1 MNARV
6 SRRRFLRTGAAGATL
21 VLGFGLYSA
30 RPAASAEASSA
41 GVPQFA
47 PNAFIRIDSDGRIY
61 LIVDKCEVGQGVY
74 TSLPMLLA
82 EELDADL
89 DQVTIEP
96 SPPNEQLYADPILHL
111 QATGNS
117 TSVRSSWVELRRAG
131 AAARQMLIAAAASKW
146 RVDASQCRTERA
158 SVIDE
163 GTGRRLGYGAL
174 AAAAA
179 QQPVPRDPQLKQPE
193 RFKLIGK
200 SPLRLDLPGKVDGTA
215 QYGFDIRLPGMLVAT
230 VASSPTFGGKLNS
243 VDDNPARASRGVR
256 QVVTIRG
263 QEFDVGG
270 YKLHLDDAVAVVAE
284 NTWTAQQ
291 GLAAIEPD
299 WDPGRHE
306 GIGMDDVVHAL
317 ESARDRG
324 GLVARHQGD
333 VEKALSAAAT
343 RLESTNYMPFLAH
356 AAMEPLSCVADVR
369 GGSCEI
375 WTATQVQARAQAIAA
390 QVAGLPPEKVT
401 LHNLISGGAF
411 GRRLEIDGVALAVA
425 ISKQAG
431 APVKLV
437 FTREQDMRHDLYRP
451 FYHDRL
457 RAGLDAS
464 GKPVAWHHRI
474 VGSSIFARWAPQAMR
489 SDGLDPDAVDGAIQ
503 MPYVF
508 PNLLVE
514 YVREEPPAI
523 PTAFWRGVGDTHNTW
538 VIESF
543 VDELAAAAKQDPV
556 QFRRGLLGHTP
567 RALAVINLAA
577 EKCRWDT
584 VLPPRSG
591 RGIALAYVFDTYLAT
606 VVEVTLS
613 DAGLVSLQRVICAVD
628 CGSTVHP
635 DNAIAQIEGGTLFG
649 LSAALWNE
657 VTLRKGRVEQG
668 NFNDYRTMR
677 INETPEVEVHL
688 VPSREAPGG
697 LGETGTVAAA
707 PALANAVYAAT
718 GYRVRRLPIMKS
730 IKELKRHA

>member
-1 MNARV
+1 
-6 SRRRFLRTGAAGATL
+6 
-21 VLGFGLYSA
+21 
-30 RPAASAEASSA
+30 
-41 GVPQFA
+41 
-47 PNAFIRIDSDGRIY
+47 
-61 LIVDKCEVGQGVY
+61 
-74 TSLPMLLA
+74 
-82 EELDADL
+82 
-89 DQVTIEP
+89 
-96 SPPNEQLYADPILHL
+96 
-111 QATGNS
+111 
-117 TSVRSSWVELRRAG
+117 
-131 AAARQMLIAAAASKW
+131 
-146 RVDASQCRTERA
+146 
-158 SVIDE
+158 
-163 GTGRRLGYGAL
+163 
-174 AAAAA
+174 
-179 QQPVPRDPQLKQPE
+179 
-193 RFKLIGK
+193 
-200 SPLRLDLPGKVDGTA
+200 
-215 QYGFDIRLPGMLVAT
+215 
-230 VASSPTFGGKLNS
+230 
-243 VDDNPARASRGVR
+243 
-256 QVVTIRG
+256 
-263 QEFDVGG
+263 
-270 YKLHLDDAVAVVAE
+270 
-284 NTWTAQQ
+284 
-291 GLAAIEPD
+291 
-299 WDPGRHE
+299 
-306 GIGMDDVVHAL
+306 MDDVVHAL
-317 ESARDRG
+317 ETAGDRG

-333 VEKALSAAAT
+333 VEKALSTAAT
-343 RLESTNYMPFLAH
+343 RLEARNYMPFLAH

-369 GGSCEI
+369 ADSCEI
-375 WTATQVQARAQAIAA
+375 WTATQVQARAQEIAA

-437 FTREQDMRHDLYRP
+437 FTREQDIRHDLYRP

-503 MPYVF
+503 MPYAF

-523 PTAFWRGVGDTHNTW
+523 PTAFWRGVGDTHNAW

-556 QFRRGLLGHTP
+556 QFRRGLLGHAP

-577 EKCRWDT
+577 EKSRWDT
-584 VLPPRSG
+584 ALPPRSG

-613 DAGLVSLQRVICAVD
+613 DAGLVTLQRVVCALD
-628 CGSTVHP
+628 CGSIVHP
-635 DNAIAQIEGGTLFG
+635 DSAIAQIEGGTLFG

-657 VTLRKGRVEQG
+657 VTLRGGRVEQS
-668 NFNDYRTMR
+668 NFNDYRTIR
-677 INETPEVEVHL
+677 IDETPEVQVHL

-707 PALANAVYAAT
+707 PALANAVYAAS

-730 IKELKRHA
+730 VEDLKARA

>member
-1 MNARV
+1 MNEGL
-6 SRRRFLRTGAAGATL
+6 SRRHFLRTGAAGAAL
-21 VLGFGLYSA
+21 VLGFGLCSV
-30 RPAASAEASSA
+30 RPAAAADASSA
-41 GVPQFA
+41 DATQFT
-47 PNAFIRIDSDGRIY
+47 PNAFIRIDSEGRIV

-89 DQVTIEP
+89 DQVAIEP
-96 SPPNEQLYADPILHL
+96 SPPHEQLYADPILHL

-117 TSVRSSWVELRRAG
+117 SSVRSSWVELRRAG
-131 AAARQMLIAAAASKW
+131 AAARQMLIAAAAAEW
-146 RVDASQCRTERA
+146 RIDHSQCRTERA
-158 SVIDE
+158 TVIDE
-163 GTGRRLGYGAL
+163 AAGRRLGYGAL

-179 QQPVPRDPQLKQPE
+179 QQPVPQDPQLKTPE
-193 RFKLIGK
+193 QFKLIGK
-200 SPLRLDLPGKVDGTA
+200 SPLRLDLPGKVDGSA

-230 VASSPTFGGKLNS
+230 VASSPTFGGKLDS
-243 VDDNPARASRGVR
+243 LDDNPARAIKGVR
-256 QVVTIRG
+256 QVVMIRG
-263 QEFDVGG
+263 QAFDIGG

-284 NTWTAQQ
+284 NTWAAQQ
-291 GLAAIEPD
+291 GLAALEPV
-299 WDPGRHE
+299 WDPGAHE
-306 GIGMDDVVHAL
+306 HVAMDDVVHAL
-317 ESARDRG
+317 ESACDRA

-333 VEKALSAAAT
+333 VEQALSGAAT
-343 RLESTNYMPFLAH
+343 RLEAKNYMPFLAH

-369 GGSCEI
+369 TDTCEI
-375 WTATQVQARAQAIAA
+375 WTATQVQGRAQGIAA

-401 LHNLISGGAF
+401 LHNLVSGGAF

-474 VGSSIFARWAPQAMR
+474 VGPSIFARWAPQAMR
-489 SDGLDPDAVDGAIQ
+489 SDGLDPDAVDGAMQ
-503 MPYVF
+503 MPYAF
-508 PNLLVE
+508 PNLLVD

-523 PTAFWRGVGDTHNTW
+523 PTAFWRGVGDTHNAW

-543 VDELAAAAKQDPV
+543 VDELAAVAKQDPI
-556 QFRRGLLGHTP
+556 QFRRDLLGHAP

-577 EKCRWDT
+577 EKSRWDT
-584 VLPPRSG
+584 ALRPRSG

-613 DAGLVSLQRVICAVD
+613 DAGLVSLQRVVCAVD

-635 DNAIAQIEGGTLFG
+635 DSAIAQIEGGTLFG

-657 VTLRKGRVEQG
+657 VTLRHGRVEQG
-668 NFNDYRTMR
+668 NFNDYRTIR
-677 INETPEVEVHL
+677 IDETPPVEVHL

-730 IKELKRHA
+730 IEELKGRA

>member
-1 MNARV
+1 M
-6 SRRRFLRTGAAGATL
+6 RTGAAGAAL
-21 VLGFGLYSA
+21 ILRFGLSPVT
-30 RPAASAEASSA
+30 PAASGEASSA
-41 GVPQFA
+41 RAAQFA
-47 PNAFIRIDSDGRIY
+47 PNAFIRIDSDGRIF

-96 SPPNEQLYADPILHL
+96 SPPDEQLYADPILHL

-117 TSVRSSWVELRRAG
+117 TSVRSSWLELRRAG
-131 AAARQMLIAAAASKW
+131 AAARHMLIAAAAAEW
-146 RVDASQCRTERA
+146 QVDPSRCVTERA
-158 SVIDE
+158 AVIEE

-179 QQPVPRDPQLKQPE
+179 QQPVPQDPRLKQPE
-193 RFKLIGK
+193 QFKLIGQ
-200 SPLRLDLPGKVDGTA
+200 SPLRVDLPGKVDGTA

-243 VDDNPARASRGVR
+243 LDDNPAQAIKGVR
-256 QVVTIRG
+256 KVVAIRG
-263 QEFDVGG
+263 NDFDVAG
-270 YKLHLDDAVAVVAE
+270 YKLHLDDSVAVVAE
-284 NTWTAQQ
+284 NTWAAQQ
-291 GLAAIEPD
+291 GLAALAPV
-299 WDPGRHE
+299 WDRGPHE
-306 GIGMDDVVHAL
+306 HVGMDEVVHAL
-317 ESARDRG
+317 EAASDRS

-333 VEKALSAAAT
+333 VEKALSTAAT
-343 RLESTNYMPFLAH
+343 RLEAKNYMPFLAH

-369 GGSCEI
+369 GDGCDI
-375 WTATQVQARAQAIAA
+375 WTATQVQARAQGIAA

-411 GRRLEIDGVALAVA
+411 GRRLEIDGVVLAVA
-425 ISKQAG
+425 ISKQVG
-431 APVKLV
+431 VPVKLV
-437 FTREQDMRHDLYRP
+437 FTREQDIRHDLYRP

-457 RAGLDAS
+457 RAGLDD
-464 GKPVAWHHRI
+464 GGRPVAWHHRI
-474 VGSSIFARWAPQAMR
+474 VGPSIFARWAPQAMR

-503 MPYVF
+503 MPYAF

-523 PTAFWRGVGDTHNTW
+523 ATAFWRGVGATHNAW

-556 QFRRGLLGHTP
+556 QFRRDLLGHAP
-567 RALAVINLAA
+567 RALAVIDLAA
-577 EKCRWDT
+577 EKSHWDT
-584 VLPPRSG
+584 ALPPRSG

-606 VVEVTLS
+606 VVEVKLS
-613 DAGLVSLQRVICAVD
+613 SAGLVTLQRVVCAVD
-628 CGSTVHP
+628 CGATVHP

-657 VTLRKGRVEQG
+657 VTLRNGRVEQG
-668 NFNDYRTMR
+668 NFNDYRTIR
-677 INETPEVEVHL
+677 IDETPEVAVHL

-707 PALANAVYAAT
+707 PALANAVYAAS
-718 GYRVRRLPIMKS
+718 GHRIRRLPIVKN
-730 IKELKRHA
+730 IEDLKPRA

>member
-1 MNARV
+1 MNTRV
-6 SRRRFLRTGAAGATL
+6 SRRDFLRTGTAGAAL
-21 VLGFGLYSA
+21 VLGFGFYPV
-30 RPAASAEASSA
+30 RPAASAEGSGAA
-41 GVPQFA
+41 QFA
-47 PNAFIRIDSDGRIY
+47 PNAFIRIDSEGRIA
-61 LIVDKCEVGQGVY
+61 LVVDKCEVGQGVY

-89 DQVTIEP
+89 DQIAIEP

-117 TSVRSSWVELRRAG
+117 TSVRSSWMGLRRAG
-131 AAARQMLIAAAASKW
+131 AAARQMLIAAAAAEW
-146 RVDASQCRTERA
+146 RVDPSQCRTERA
-158 SVIDE
+158 TVIDE
-163 GTGRRLGYGAL
+163 GSGRRLGYGAL

-179 QQPVPRDPQLKQPE
+179 QQAVPQDPRLKHPE
-193 RFKLIGK
+193 QFRLIGK

-215 QYGFDIRLPGMLVAT
+215 QYGFDIRLPNMLVAT
-230 VASSPTFGGKLNS
+230 IASSPTFGGKLNS
-243 VDDNPARASRGVR
+243 LDDDPARAIKRVR
-256 QVVTIRG
+256 KVVTIGG

-270 YKLHLDDAVAVVAE
+270 YKLHLDDAIAVVAE
-284 NTWTAQQ
+284 NTWAAQQ
-291 GLAAIEPD
+291 GLAALEPA
-299 WDPGRHE
+299 WDPGPHE
-306 GIGMDDVVHAL
+306 HVGMDDVVQAL
-317 ESARDRG
+317 EAASDRG
-324 GLVARHQGD
+324 GLIARHQGD
-333 VEKALSAAAT
+333 VEQALSTAAT
-343 RLESTNYMPFLAH
+343 RLEARNYMPFLAH

-369 GGSCEI
+369 PDGCEI
-375 WTATQVQARAQAIAA
+375 WTATQVQARAQGVAA

-411 GRRLEIDGVALAVA
+411 GRRLEIDGIALAVA

-431 APVKLV
+431 ASVKLV
-437 FTREQDMRHDLYRP
+437 FTREQDIRHDLYRP

-474 VGSSIFARWAPQAMR
+474 IGSSIFARWAPQAMR
-489 SDGLDPDAVDGAIQ
+489 SDGLDPDAVDGAVQ
-503 MPYVF
+503 MPYAF

-523 PTAFWRGVGDTHNTW
+523 PTAFWRGVGDTHNAW

-556 QFRRGLLGHTP
+556 QFRRGLLGHAP

-577 EKCRWDT
+577 EKSRWNMA
-584 VLPPRSG
+584 LPERSG
-591 RGIALAYVFDTYLAT
+591 RGIALAYAFDTYLAT
-606 VVEVTLS
+606 VVEITLS
-613 DAGLVSLQRVICAVD
+613 DAGLVTLQRVVCAVD

-657 VTLRKGRVEQG
+657 VTLRNGRVEQG
-668 NFNDYRTMR
+668 NFNDYRTIR
-677 INETPEVEVHL
+677 IDETPEVQVHL

-707 PALANAVYAAT
+707 PALANAVYAAS
-718 GYRVRRLPIMKS
+718 GYRVRRLPIVKS
-730 IKELKRHA
+730 VEHLKPRV

>member
-1 MNARV
+1 MNEAL
-6 SRRRFLRTGAAGATL
+6 SRRHFLRTGAAGAAL
-21 VLGFGLYSA
+21 VLGFGLCSV
-30 RPAASAEASSA
+30 RPAAAADASSA
-41 GVPQFA
+41 DPTQFT
-47 PNAFIRIDSDGRIY
+47 PNAFIRIDSEGRIV

-89 DQVTIEP
+89 DQVAIEP

-117 TSVRSSWVELRRAG
+117 SSVRSSWVELRRAG
-131 AAARQMLIAAAASKW
+131 AAARQMLIAAAAAEW
-146 RVDASQCRTERA
+146 RIDHSQCRTERA
-158 SVIDE
+158 TVIDE
-163 GTGRRLGYGAL
+163 AAGRRLGYGAL

-179 QQPVPRDPQLKQPE
+179 QQPVPQDPQLKTPE
-193 RFKLIGK
+193 QFKLIGK
-200 SPLRLDLPGKVDGTA
+200 SPLRLDLPGKVDGSA

-230 VASSPTFGGKLNS
+230 VASSPTFGGKLDS
-243 VDDNPARASRGVR
+243 LDDNPARAIKGVR
-256 QVVTIRG
+256 QVVMIRG
-263 QEFDVGG
+263 QAFDIGG

-284 NTWTAQQ
+284 NTWAAQQ
-291 GLAAIEPD
+291 GLAALEPV
-299 WDPGRHE
+299 WDPGAHE
-306 GIGMDDVVHAL
+306 HVAMDDVVHAL
-317 ESARDRG
+317 ESACDRA

-333 VEKALSAAAT
+333 VERALSGAAT
-343 RLESTNYMPFLAH
+343 RLEAKNYMPFLAH

-369 GGSCEI
+369 TDTCEI
-375 WTATQVQARAQAIAA
+375 WTATQVQGRAQGIAA

-401 LHNLISGGAF
+401 LHNLVSGGAF

-474 VGSSIFARWAPQAMR
+474 VGPSIFARWAPQAMR
-489 SDGLDPDAVDGAIQ
+489 SDGLDPDAVDGAMQ
-503 MPYVF
+503 MPYAF
-508 PNLLVE
+508 PNLLVD

-523 PTAFWRGVGDTHNTW
+523 PTAFWRGVGDTHNAW

-543 VDELAAAAKQDPV
+543 VDELAAVAKQDPI
-556 QFRRGLLGHTP
+556 QFRRDLLGHAP

-577 EKCRWDT
+577 EKSRWDT
-584 VLPPRSG
+584 ALRPRSG

-613 DAGLVSLQRVICAVD
+613 DAGLVSLQRVVCAVD

-635 DNAIAQIEGGTLFG
+635 DSAIAQIEGGTLFG

-657 VTLRKGRVEQG
+657 VTLRHGRVEQG
-668 NFNDYRTMR
+668 NFNDYRTIR
-677 INETPEVEVHL
+677 IDETPPVEVHL

-730 IKELKRHA
+730 IEELKGRA